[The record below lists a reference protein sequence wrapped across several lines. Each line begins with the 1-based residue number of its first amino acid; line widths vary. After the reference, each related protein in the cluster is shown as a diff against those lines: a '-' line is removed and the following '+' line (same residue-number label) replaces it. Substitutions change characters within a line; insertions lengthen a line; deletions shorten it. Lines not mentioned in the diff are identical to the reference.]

1 METSEI
7 LNKKSHIVLYN
18 TVKGREREREREQG
32 SEKGKVPATIIMSS
46 AASYLQS

>member
-18 TVKGREREREREQG
+18 TVKGRERERERESKEVKKAKFQ
-32 SEKGKVPATIIMSS
+32 
-46 AASYLQS
+46 QQ